1 MPRYLISRV
10 FEELDQEE
18 QEQLGPRSRR
28 ILDQDYPEI
37 RWEHSHVVMDQE
49 GTLRTFCV
57 YDAPNEDVIRA
68 HGDQLGRHRIEMI
81 YEIGGDISPADFPV

>member
-10 FEELDQEE
+10 FDDLDEEE
-18 QEQLGPRSRR
+18 QDQLGTRSRR
-28 ILDQDYPEI
+28 IIDQDYPEI
-37 RWEHSHVVMDQE
+37 TWEHSHVVTDSA

-57 YDAPNEDVIRA
+57 YDAPNEDLIRA
-68 HGDQLGRHRIEMI
+68 HGQQLGRHQIEAI